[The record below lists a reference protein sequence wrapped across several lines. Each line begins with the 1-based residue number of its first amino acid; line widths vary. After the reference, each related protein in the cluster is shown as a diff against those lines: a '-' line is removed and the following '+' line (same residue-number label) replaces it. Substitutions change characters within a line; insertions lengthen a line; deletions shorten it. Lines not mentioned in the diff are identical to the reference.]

1 MKRTLSLAMLAMFGL
16 AIAGCHASADVGH
29 DTTAGTTGTNG
40 SSHYEKKTTTYG
52 GDTGTTS
59 TKTETTTTKNP

>member
-1 MKRTLSLAMLAMFGL
+1 MKRTLTLAVLAMFGL

-29 DTTAGTTGTNG
+29 DTAGTDTNG

-59 TKTETTTTKNP
+59 TKTETKTTRNP

>member
-1 MKRTLSLAMLAMFGL
+1 MKRTLTLAVLAMFGL
-16 AIAGCHASADVGH
+16 AIVGCHAQADVGS
-29 DTTAGTTGTNG
+29 DTAANG

-59 TKTETTTTKNP
+59 TKTETTTTRNP